1 MDSEFL
7 RNYVLPTMQNDQTQC
22 TLPTDDSKRCRDSIN
37 EVLRQKREIT
47 CENEKLKKEKQ
58 FLEDKLTY
66 HQGLISSWHQET
78 TQASL
83 SSLPQFCTDLDTV
96 EKQNDHEVI
105 AKYGVFCW
113 QVQNIRKRY
122 QDALNGK
129 NLSTYSPVFC
139 ISRKSYRL
147 RLCIH
152 FIGTHEGSTK
162 GSDKNIAI
170 FFSILQSDNDDLLD
184 WPFNQMVQLSLI
196 NYDNEAHSITK
207 SIIPGNSLSFQ
218 RPTHKLN
225 IGIGFPAFA
234 SVAVL
239 LDDSFIRDNT
249 IQLQCRVTNV
259 MDLL

>member
-1 MDSEFL
+1 MN
-7 RNYVLPTMQNDQTQC
+7 NYVIMQNDQTQS
-22 TLPTDDSKRCRDSIN
+22 TLPAGDSIDSIN
-37 EVLRQKREIT
+37 GILRQTRVISH
-47 CENEKLKKEKQ
+47 ENRKLKSENQDLK
-58 FLEDKLTY
+58 DKILY
-66 HQGLISSWHQET
+66 HRAIISRLHQET
-78 TQASL
+78 TTQAIP
-83 SSLPQFCTDLDTV
+83 SSLPQFCADLNTV
-96 EKQNDHEVI
+96 EQQKYLDVQ
-105 AKYGVFCW
+105 AKHGVFCW
-113 QVQNIRKRY
+113 QVENIRKHY

-152 FIGTHEGSTK
+152 FTGTHEGSTK

-170 FFSILQSDNDDLLD
+170 FFSILQSDNDHLLD

-196 NYDNEAHSITK
+196 NYENEAHSITK

-249 IQLQCRVTNV
+249 IQLQCRVTNA